1 MTNAN
6 VEYLI
11 RYFNNESKAGSDL
24 GWPEYSAKCAEY
36 ANFLQSTRDL
46 AQLVT
51 MFKATNFENKVI
63 FFETLEQDAE
73 RPDLAELLGYDEFVN
88 TYYA

>member
-11 RYFNNESKAGSDL
+11 HYFNIESKAGSDL

-36 ANFLQSTRDL
+36 ANFLQRTRDL
-46 AQLVT
+46 EQLVT
-51 MFKATNFENKVI
+51 MFKATDFENKNI

-73 RPDLAELLGYDEFVN
+73 RPDLAELLGYEAFYN
-88 TYYA
+88 EHYA